1 MSLTDKQLQA
11 LSQPLDPTRV
21 SKTREGSS
29 HLEAWDVR
37 ATLSRIFGH
46 AEWSSDLLDVTMVYE
61 ENTQPDKDEPRW
73 RCGYRATVR
82 LSIHATAATYTES
95 AFGGTIGTMP
105 NSKRDDAHDTAIKTA
120 ESQAFKRAAMNLGTQ
135 FGLSLYDSG
144 STADVVGAAL
154 AVDVPAAIKW
164 VSSHNEPALT
174 RMWDALPDR
183 INEGRL
189 STEDATKIEMAIEQR
204 RDALEAEAAAQPAT
218 EVTA

>member
-1 MSLTDKQLQA
+1 MSLTDKQLKA
-11 LSQPLDPTRV
+11 LSEPLDPTRV

-46 AEWSSDLLDVTMVYE
+46 AEWSSDLIDLHMVYE

-82 LSIHATAATYTES
+82 ITIAATGATYTEA

-120 ESQAFKRAAMNLGTQ
+120 ESQAFKRAAMNLGTA
-135 FGLSLYDSG
+135 FGLSLYNDG
-144 STADVVGAAL
+144 AMGDVVGAAL
-154 AVDVPAAIKW
+154 AVDVTQALQRVQKA
-164 VSSHNEPALT
+164 VEPTLT
-174 RMWDALPDR
+174 KMWDALPDL

-189 STEDATKIEMAIEQR
+189 SSEDAMKIELAIEQR
-204 RDALEAEAAAQPAT
+204 RDLLEAETNA
-218 EVTA
+218 

>member
-1 MSLTDKQLQA
+1 MSLTDKQFQA
-11 LSQPLDPTRV
+11 LSLPLNPLRVAQTRDNQ
-21 SKTREGSS
+21 S

-37 ATLSRIFGH
+37 ATLSRIFEH
-46 AEWSSDLLDVTMVYE
+46 AGWSADLVDLHLVYE

-82 LSIHATAATYTES
+82 ITIHATGATYTEA

-144 STADVVGAAL
+144 STADVVGAAY

-164 VSSHNEPALT
+164 VLTHNEPALT
-174 RMWDALPDR
+174 KMAEALPAR
-183 INEGRL
+183 IDEGRL
-189 STEDATKIEMAIEQR
+189 TPEDATKIEMAIEQR
-204 RDALEAEAAAQPAT
+204 RDVLEVAASEHDNEGASA
-218 EVTA
+218 